1 MSREG
6 YQPGG
11 PPAPGHRSLNVI
23 LRDAIR
29 ARRDPDAVAALRAE
43 YDAAARALFDM
54 LAGTQDG
61 AVKT

>member
-1 MSREG
+1 VTGER

-29 ARRDPDAVAALRAE
+29 ARRDAGILTALRAE

-54 LAGTQDG
+54 LAGNG
-61 AVKT
+61 GVKL